1 MNVLH
6 LMGLNHN
13 NKKYLIIKSQNHG
26 MTWVEMDLKDHLV
39 PTPCLVQGYQKLNQA
54 LYLVA
59 QGLGQPC
66 LEGLQG

>member
-26 MTWVEMDLKDHLV
+26 MAWVEMDLKDHLV
-39 PTPCLVQGYQKLNQA
+39 RFLLPCAGVPPMGCPEPHSISPVL
-54 LYLVA
+54 
-59 QGLGQPC
+59 
-66 LEGLQG
+66 